1 MLLLEYLKLTAPR
14 ISLMVML
21 TGCVGLWMGA
31 GGKAEP
37 SLVYILLL
45 VFVSLM
51 PYVLGMS
58 GKMYL
63 TATPFL
69 GYLYILPGLA
79 GLFLKKDLNRH
90 FFYYSILYL
99 AVCLIS
105 MSVDIQQKAGT
116 GSLLSVPEEKLR

>member
-51 PYVLGMS
+51 P
-58 GKMYL
+58 
-63 TATPFL
+63 
-69 GYLYILPGLA
+69 
-79 GLFLKKDLNRH
+79 FLKKDLNRH

-116 GSLLSVPEEKLR
+116 GSLLSVPEEKLQGQC